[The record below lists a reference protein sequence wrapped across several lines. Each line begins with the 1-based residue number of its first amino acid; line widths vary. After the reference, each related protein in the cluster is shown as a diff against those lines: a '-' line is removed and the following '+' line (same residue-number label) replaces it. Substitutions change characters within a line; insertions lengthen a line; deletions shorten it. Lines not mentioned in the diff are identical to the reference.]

1 MHQANKAKKATKWI
15 GAIAASAAAAVLVTA
30 CGGSGTGD
38 QAASGGADKAP
49 AQQANKKQD
58 PVTVTIGIRATGYLT
73 EDEIQRYIVQPVSK
87 KYPHITIN
95 RIVLDDKTNS
105 FENLLA
111 AGSLPDIIFHTS
123 LLLPDLKRLKIDQDL
138 TDAIKTANIDLA
150 AFNPTTL
157 DAIKITSENSF
168 LMGVPYTMHFNA
180 LYYNKDIFDKFG
192 AEYPKDG
199 MTWQEVT
206 ELAKKVTRKEDTVQ
220 YRGFEPDSIYRAGS
234 QLGLPLIDPKTFKS
248 VGNTD
253 EWKQVVQMAKDVY
266 AIPGNSTIQTFSSG
280 VNAFVKDR
288 KLAMLAGLNW
298 LPNLAE
304 VKGQFTNWDLASYP
318 TWPGKPGVGTQIDLH
333 VMIVPSTS
341 KHKEA
346 ALQVIE
352 TVVSGEVQS
361 DMAQNGRVSVLKDKK
376 YQDAFGQHLDYLKGK
391 NVQAVFKS
399 APTKP
404 FPTTIHANKAFNEI
418 TKVMTQVVK
427 NNVDVNTALRSYDEL
442 MDKYIAEQP
451 K

>member
-1 MHQANKAKKATKWI
+1 MKKWI
-15 GAIAASAAAAVLVTA
+15 GAAAVSVLASALLAG
-30 CGGSGTGD
+30 CGGAGGAGAGKT
-38 QAASGGADKAP
+38 ASGDTNKTEVKEAKKA
-49 AQQANKKQD
+49 D
-58 PVTVTIGIRATGYLT
+58 PVTITIGVRATGYLT

-123 LLLPDLKRLKIDQDL
+123 LLLPDLKRLKVDQDL
-138 TDAIKTANIDLA
+138 TAGLKTANVDLTK
-150 AFNPTTL
+150 FNATAL
-157 DAIKITSENSF
+157 DAIKITSENDF
-168 LMGVPYTMHFNA
+168 LMGIPYTMHFNA

-192 AEYPKDG
+192 AAYPKDG
-199 MTWQEVT
+199 MTWQDVT

-234 QLGLPLIDPKTFKS
+234 QLGLPLIEPKTFKS
-248 VGNTD
+248 LGNTD
-253 EWKQVVQMAKDVY
+253 DWKKVVQMAKDVY
-266 AIPGNSTIQTFSSG
+266 DIPGNGTIQTFSSG

-304 VKGQFTNWDLASYP
+304 VKDQFTNWDLASYP
-318 TWPGKPGVGTQIDLH
+318 TWPGKPGIGTQIDLH
-333 VMIVPSTS
+333 VMVVPSTS

-352 TVVSGEVQS
+352 TVVSDEVQS
-361 DMAQNGRVSVLKDKK
+361 DMAKNGRVSVLKDKK
-376 YQDAFGQHLDYLKGK
+376 YQDTFAQNLDFVKGK
-391 NVQAVFKS
+391 NIPAIFKS

-404 FPTTIHANKAFNEI
+404 FPSTIHANKAFNEI
-418 TKVMTQVVK
+418 TKVMTQVTK
-427 NNVDVNTALRSYDEL
+427 NNIDVNTALRSYDEL
-442 MDKYIAEQP
+442 MDKYIAEQG

>member
-1 MHQANKAKKATKWI
+1 MKKWMYVLATSL
-15 GAIAASAAAAVLVTA
+15 AATTILAG
-30 CGGSGTGD
+30 CGGAGEKP
-38 QAASGGADKAP
+38 ASGGQSNTADKVE
-49 AQQANKKQD
+49 KKPD
-58 PVTVTIGIRATGYLT
+58 PVTVTIGVRATGYLT
-73 EDEIQRYIVQPVSK
+73 EDEIQRYIVQPVAK

-111 AGSLPDIIFHTS
+111 SNSLPDIIFHTS
-123 LLLPDLKRLKIDQDL
+123 LLLPDLKRLKTDQDL
-138 TDAIKTANIDLA
+138 TESIKKANIDLNK
-150 AFNPTTL
+150 FNPTAL
-157 DAIKITSENSF
+157 EAVKITSENSY

-180 LYYNKDIFDKFG
+180 LYYNQDIFNKFG
-192 AEYPKDG
+192 TPYPKDG

-206 ELAKKVTRKEDTVQ
+206 DLAKKVTRQEDGIQ

-248 VGNTD
+248 LGNTD
-253 EWKQVVQMAKDVY
+253 QWKKVTEMARDVY
-266 AIPGNSTIQTFSSG
+266 EIPGNSTIQTFSSG

-304 VKGQFTNWDLASYP
+304 VKDQFPNWDLSSYP
-318 TWPGKPGVGTQIDLH
+318 TWKEQPGVGTQIDLH
-333 VMIVPSTS
+333 VMVVPNTS

-346 ALQVIE
+346 AAQVIE
-352 TVVSGEVQS
+352 TVVSEDVQLE
-361 DMAQNGRVSVLKDKK
+361 MARNGRVSILKDKK
-376 YQDAFGQHLDYLKGK
+376 YQDEFGKNLDFVKGK
-391 NVQAVFKS
+391 NIQAVFKS

-427 NNVDVNTALRSYDEL
+427 NKVDVNTALRSYDEL
-442 MDKYIAEQP
+442 MDKYIAEQS